1 MKSEA
6 PRRHLNGIAKA
17 TALGLVSILALLVG
31 LAVVPGVIGYHPV
44 GVLSGSMV
52 PTLNVGDVAVTRAA
66 APAELKI
73 GDVVTFRANSGFIT
87 HRIIDIE
94 ESPGG
99 RLLRTQGDANATP
112 DTELIPASA
121 VVAKLSYRIP
131 RIGFIMNFADTDMGM
146 ISLIAGPLVLLLLMW
161 AREYD
166 KKRSRKSRTEQAPVT
181 VSVGEGKG
189 E

>member
-1 MKSEA
+1 MKSQSS
-6 PRRHLNGIAKA
+6 RRRLQSIGKA
-17 TALGLVSILALLVG
+17 ASLGLVTVLAVLVG

-44 GVLSGSMV
+44 VVLSGSMV

-94 ESPGG
+94 ESPDG

-131 RIGFIMNFADTDMGM
+131 RIGFIMNFADTEMGM
-146 ISLIAGPLVLLLLMW
+146 ISLIAGPVVLLLLMW

-166 KKRSRKSRTEQAPVT
+166 RKRSNKIKTRRVHSAVT
-181 VSVGEGKG
+181 VGE
-189 E
+189 EE